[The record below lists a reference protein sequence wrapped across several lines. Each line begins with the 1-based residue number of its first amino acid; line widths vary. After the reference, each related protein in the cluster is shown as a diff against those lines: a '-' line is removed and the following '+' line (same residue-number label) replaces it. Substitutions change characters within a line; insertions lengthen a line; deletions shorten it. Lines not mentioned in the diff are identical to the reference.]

1 MPGSQVLEWHR
12 VNISWQECYNEV
24 VDENLQ
30 PRPLYE
36 KFFANLES
44 LGPHRFSEKT
54 MTAIT
59 TAYLEGFTFN
69 IEPGQYRLIPMDFIP
84 RIIDGKVF
92 RKISEGLRQRARVL
106 NKFLNDVYDG
116 EKTLVPDEVIYG
128 SKYFYPDLL
137 GYKPRHG
144 IFIHVYGADL
154 LFDGKEFVVIEDNLR
169 VPSGVAYQLKMRELG
184 RRFFPELRSGYTIAE
199 YRPWENLLQAMRDAS
214 WARDPFMVLLTD
226 GPYDSAYF
234 EHVYL
239 AEKLGIPLVEGN
251 DLKIDDSGYV
261 VVKLPGE
268 GEVQVDVIYRRVE
281 DLDIFVPGLSKAYI
295 DGKVALV
302 NAWGTGVADDKL
314 VYHFVPQLIREYEGE
329 DPILPQPPT
338 YTPLDPRDLSIIE
351 RRLHDLVV
359 KIREGYGGLGTVIL
373 RDYRGSIRGKIA
385 EEILEEIRRNPEHYV
400 LQETIDFSTTLLH
413 SDTSPLLFRDAPV
426 DFRVYVY
433 YTASGPIV
441 PPGGLS
447 RYARYGRIT
456 NNTSGGGVK
465 ETWIVL

>member
-1 MPGSQVLEWHR
+1 MPQPVLEWHR
-12 VNISWQECYNEV
+12 VSISWTNCYNEV
-24 VDENLQ
+24 VDESLR

-36 KFFANLES
+36 QLFANLEEM
-44 LGPHRFSEKT
+44 GAHVFAERT

-59 TAYLEGFTFN
+59 SAYLEGFTFN
-69 IEPGQYRLIPMDFIP
+69 IEPGQYRLIPMDFLP
-84 RIIDGKVF
+84 RIIDSKTF
-92 RKISEGLRQRARVL
+92 RVISEGLQQRARVL
-106 NKFLNDVYDG
+106 NSFLNDVYEG
-116 EKTLVPDEVIYG
+116 ERTIVPDEVIYG
-128 SKYFYPDLL
+128 SKYFYPDLV
-137 GYKPRHG
+137 GVKPRNG
-144 IFIHVYGADL
+144 VYIHVYGADL
-154 LFDGKEFVVIEDNLR
+154 LFDGKEFFVIEDNLR

-184 RRFFPELRSGYTIAE
+184 RRFFPELRNGYRIAVYE
-199 YRPWENLLQAMRDAS
+199 PWKSLKQAMLDAS
-214 WARDPFMVLLTD
+214 WVRDPFMVLLSD

-234 EHVYL
+234 EHVFL

-251 DLKIDDSGYV
+251 DLRIDDRGYV
-261 VVKLPGE
+261 VAKIPGE

-295 DGKVALV
+295 EGKVALV

-314 VYHFVPQLIREYEGE
+314 VYHYLPQLIREYDGR

-338 YTPLDPRDLSIIE
+338 YSPLDPRDLMIIE
-351 RRLHDLVV
+351 RRLPELVV

-373 RDYRGSIRGKIA
+373 KDYRGNIKRKVA
-385 EEILEEIRRNPEHYV
+385 EQVLEDIRRNPEHYV

-426 DFRVYVY
+426 DLRVYVY
-433 YTASGPIV
+433 YPANGPVV

-465 ETWIVL
+465 ETWVVE